1 MDGSATRAFPYADD
15 DPRARALRVAPVIRA
30 ARADIERGRELP
42 PAVLAALHEAR
53 LFRLLLPRSLGGDEI
68 DLPRLAETAAIL
80 SAADAS
86 VAWCVGQGGGCA
98 MSAAFMEPAAA
109 REVFGP
115 ANAVLAWG
123 AGAAGKAVAT
133 EGGFRV
139 SGAWTFAS
147 GSRHATWL
155 GAHCRVYEADGSP
168 RLRPDGRHMERTAL
182 FPRAT
187 ATVRDVWQVM
197 GLKGTGSDSYE
208 VRDVD
213 VAAAL
218 TLDRENFDEL
228 TVPAP
233 VFRFPTTMAYSAA
246 FSGVMLGIG
255 RGTLDDLRDLAL
267 AKTPRGAS
275 SSMRESQVLQS
286 DLARLEARW
295 RALRALQLMTI
306 REVWAAVAAGG
317 TLSLQNRVDWRLAT
331 THAITEGVQIVVEAY
346 RLAGQTA
353 IFEENPFEQRLRDA
367 LSASQ
372 QVQGRT
378 THYMTVGR
386 YLLDLPPDTMMF
398 L

>member
-1 MDGSATRAFPYADD
+1 MAGPVTRDRAYASD
-15 DPRARALRVAPVIRA
+15 DPRARAQSVVPLLRA
-30 ARADIERGRELP
+30 ARGAIEAGRELP
-42 PAVLAALHEAR
+42 VDIVSALHGAR
-53 LFRLLLPRSLGGDEI
+53 LFRLLLPKSLGGDEI
-68 DLPRLAETAAIL
+68 DLPTLAETAAIL

-109 REVFGP
+109 RQVFGP

-123 AGAAGKAVAT
+123 AGAAGKAIAT
-133 EGGFRV
+133 RDGYRV
-139 SGAWTFAS
+139 SGAWSFAS

-155 GAHCRVYEADGSP
+155 GAHCRVFEADGKP
-168 RLRPDGRHMERTAL
+168 RLRPDGRQMERTAL
-182 FPRAT
+182 FPRST
-187 ATVRDVWQVM
+187 ATIHDVWQVM

-208 VRDVD
+208 INDLDVP
-213 VAAAL
+213 AAL

-228 TVPAP
+228 KEAAA

-246 FSGVMLGIG
+246 FSGVMLGIA
-255 RGTLDDLRDLAL
+255 RGTLDDLQALAM
-267 AKTPRGAS
+267 AKTPRGAT
-275 SSMRESQVLQS
+275 SSMRESAMLQS

-306 REVWAAVAAGG
+306 REVWDAVSAGASL
-317 TLSLQNRVDWRLAT
+317 TLQNRVDWRLAT
-331 THAITEGVQIVVEAY
+331 THAINEGVQIVMEAY

-386 YLLDLPPDTMMF
+386 HLLGLPPDTTMF